1 MTEENTT
8 EESVVEEGSE
18 TEAEEPEGDH
28 IDKMLEEAEIQPD
41 ISEMTLE
48 RETPE
53 EKRQRILNN
62 TRPERLTAEQKQLFS
77 YFAKCRAWMIRF
89 WMRFTGHMN
98 MPVRKHLIVEISQS
112 WEVTEQEN
120 QTE

>member
-28 IDKMLEEAEIQPD
+28 IDKMLEEAEVQPEYQRD
-41 ISEMTLE
+41 DFGTGDT
-48 RETPE
+48 RRKTPE
-53 EKRQRILNN
+53 D
-62 TRPERLTAEQKQLFS
+62 PEQYQTGTSDGRTETAVS

-112 WEVTEQEN
+112 WEVTEQEKPD
-120 QTE
+120 